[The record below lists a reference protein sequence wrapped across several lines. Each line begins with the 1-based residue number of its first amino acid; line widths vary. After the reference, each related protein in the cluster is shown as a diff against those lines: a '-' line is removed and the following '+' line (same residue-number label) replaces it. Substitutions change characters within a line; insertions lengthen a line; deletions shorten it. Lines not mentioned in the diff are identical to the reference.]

1 MTSFDDLTL
10 QFSRALLQDEPGRA
24 LACLQCMRHLARAAA
39 PADIADLAA
48 VDYAV
53 WLVRAQR
60 LHAWAVR
67 LQRVAGVSCGTR
79 NALSYVELPTTF
91 GAELF

>member
-1 MTSFDDLTL
+1 
-10 QFSRALLQDEPGRA
+10 
-24 LACLQCMRHLARAAA
+24 MRHLARAAA

-60 LHAWAVR
+60 
-67 LQRVAGVSCGTR
+67 
-79 NALSYVELPTTF
+79 
-91 GAELF
+91 